1 MTHVHGAAGL
11 FDRAGRLSAISL
23 MLRVFEKIGERMAY
37 KSIGYH
43 SSMPKEKLASFR
55 RAFSARNHWIALLYV
70 TCVPVS
76 LLVSGYMAWTFSNDG
91 ALGAARWILEAVL
104 CIFFARQLRAME
116 NIVHFGS
123 HLNITSK
130 RKVNEVIVNL
140 AAAMPT
146 FQWVQRYREFHNK
159 HHVLFAGDDD
169 PCKNRIEDINGI
181 RDRVESRQLGLIHGI
196 VYGIYSFY
204 REVGSNRT
212 ILLYSLIYH
221 ALAYCAISAVN
232 AEFAD
237 FFYGRLLFAGLL
249 VLPFLRLVAEW
260 SEHDY
265 AASHM
270 EAHATFNNC
279 SFLDK
284 LIFHPAGD
292 AYHLLHHLYPA
303 IPWWRQGA
311 AHRYLMA
318 EDYNYRTLMHRAD
331 FFQRL
336 AIAQHDMSEA
346 Q

>member
-1 MTHVHGAAGL
+1 
-11 FDRAGRLSAISL
+11 
-23 MLRVFEKIGERMAY
+23 MAY
-37 KSIGYH
+37 KTIGYH

-55 RAFSARNHWIALLYV
+55 REFSARNHWLALLYV
-70 TCVPVS
+70 ICVPVS
-76 LLVSGYMAWTFSNDG
+76 MLVAGYMAWSFSADG
-91 ALGAARWILEAVL
+91 SLGAARWVMEAVV

-130 RKVNEVIVNL
+130 RSVNDAIVNAV
-140 AAAMPT
+140 AAVPT
-146 FQWVQRYREFHNK
+146 FQWVQRYRVFHNK
-159 HHVLFAGDDD
+159 HHVQFGGDDD
-169 PCKNRIEDINGI
+169 PCKNRIEAINGI
-181 RDRVESRQLGLIHGI
+181 RDRVESRQLGLVSGI

-212 ILLYSLIYH
+212 ILLYSLLYH
-221 ALAYCAISAVN
+221 AAAYFAMN
-232 AEFAD
+232 ALNPAFAG
-237 FFYGRLLFAGLL
+237 FFYGHLLVAGLL
-249 VLPFLRLVAEW
+249 VLPCLRLVAEW

-265 AASHM
+265 AASDA
-270 EAHATFNNC
+270 EAQATFNNC
-279 SFLDK
+279 SVVDK

-336 AIAQHDMSEA
+336 AIPQHDMSEA
-346 Q
+346 K